1 MAAIKKK
8 IMPENNNCTDYQQ
21 KTIVFLSYNASK
33 YSILVPLFN
42 TCFRYN
48 KRNKTSVIKMRKTIN
63 IKTIA
68 YSLLFLTT
76 LPLLNSCVQ
85 GALGNTSGGEY
96 NNGMVVCAY
105 PDASKVGLDILK
117 KGGNAIDAA
126 IAVQFAL
133 AVTLPEAGNI
143 GGGGFMVYRSADG
156 QSNTLDFREKAPGAA
171 TTNMYLDSAG
181 NPIPD
186 MSLYTHKASGIPG
199 SVDGM
204 FEAHEKYGKLK
215 WADLV
220 QPAVDL
226 ATNGFNITA
235 KLADDL
241 NNNAAKFKKLNP
253 GKSYLI
259 KNGDWKQGDLLVQSD
274 LAKTLGL
281 IRDKGRE
288 GFYDGVVA
296 DELIAEMKD
305 GGGIFTKKDLENYH
319 AVWRKPIIGTYKG
332 YKIITMP
339 PPSSGGI
346 ALLQLL
352 KSVEKYPLHRWGFN
366 RDSTIQLIVEA
377 ERRVYADRSKYL
389 GDPDFFKVPVDSLL
403 NPAYLESRM
412 QSFNWNAA
420 TPSSLIKPGTFVG
433 YESDQTTHYDVV
445 DRDGNA
451 VSITTTLNDSF
462 GSKIFVKGAGF
473 LLNNEM
479 DDFSEKPGVPN
490 MYGLVGGKA
499 NSIQPGKR
507 MLSSMTPTIIE
518 KDGKLFMVVGTP
530 GGSTIITSVFQTIL
544 NVIEFDQD
552 MQQAVTS
559 KRFHSQWMPDVVY
572 AEKGAIDSATRLK
585 LQKKGYKIVDKK
597 GIGRVDAILKTK
609 WGYYDGGADPRGD
622 DTKLGW

>member
-1 MAAIKKK
+1 MRYTISLKKSYYLFAFIAIG
-8 IMPENNNCTDYQQ
+8 
-21 KTIVFLSYNASK
+21 F
-33 YSILVPLFN
+33 
-42 TCFRYN
+42 
-48 KRNKTSVIKMRKTIN
+48 SVE
-63 IKTIA
+63 
-68 YSLLFLTT
+68 
-76 LPLLNSCVQ
+76 SCSP
-85 GALGNTSGGEY
+85 GALTNTDGGEY
-96 NNGMVVCAY
+96 RNGMVVCAY
-105 PDASKVGLDILK
+105 PDAAQVGLAILQ
-117 KGGNAIDAA
+117 KGGNAVDAA

-143 GGGGFMVYRSADG
+143 GGGGFMVYRGADG

-204 FEAHEKYGKLK
+204 VQAHNKYGKLK

-220 QPAVDL
+220 QPAIDL
-226 ATNGFNITA
+226 ADNGFKVTD
-235 KLADDL
+235 KLAHDL
-241 NNNAAKFKKLNP
+241 NKNQDIFKKLNP
-253 GKSYLI
+253 GKSYLV
-259 KNGDWKQGDLLVQSD
+259 KNEAWKEGDILVQSD
-274 LAKTLGL
+274 LAATLEL
-281 IRDKGRE
+281 IRDNGRA
-288 GFYDGVVA
+288 GFYEGKVA
-296 DELIAEMKD
+296 DELIAEMKSGD
-305 GGGIFTKKDLENYH
+305 GIISKTDLQNYH
-319 AVWRKPIIGTYKG
+319 AIWRKPIIGTYKN

-346 ALLQLL
+346 ALIQLL
-352 KSVEKYPLHRWGFN
+352 KSVEKYPLHRWGYN
-366 RDSTIQLIVEA
+366 QDSTVQLVVEA

-389 GDPDFFKVPVDSLL
+389 GDPDFYKVPVDSLL
-403 NPAYLESRM
+403 NPTYLASRM
-412 QSFNWNAA
+412 QSFNWNIA
-420 TPSSLIKPGTFVG
+420 TPSTSIQPGTFIG
-433 YESDQTTHYDVV
+433 YESDQTTHYSIV

-462 GSKIFVKGAGF
+462 GSKIFVNGAGF

-544 NVIEFDQD
+544 NVIEFDQS

-559 KRFHSQWMPDVVY
+559 KRFHSQWLPDEVDV
-572 AEKGAIDSATRLK
+572 ESGALDTLTRQK
-585 LQKKGYKIVDKK
+585 LQKKGYKIVDHKP
-597 GIGRVDAILKTK
+597 IGRVDAILKTK
-609 WGYYDGGADPRGD
+609 WGYYEGGADPRGD